1 MESIFILML
10 DTLLINLYFFKK
22 YQFRFA
28 ECWRADFIFLT
39 VLFSASVGNR
49 IRDISFAQ
57 IVMCLLLGILIIKCF
72 KGGMFHL
79 ALHYVKFAVPFLY
92 SSVICHFWPLEAGF
106 IYRDD
111 VTYLVSITVTA
122 IAHFGIGAYQIKK
135 AINISKT

>member
-10 DTLLINLYFFKK
+10 DTLLIKLYFFKR
-22 YQFRFA
+22 YHFRFA
-28 ECWRADFIFLT
+28 DCWKADFMFLT
-39 VLFSASVGNR
+39 VLFSASVGNQ
-49 IRDISFAQ
+49 IRDIPFAQ

-79 ALHYVKFAVPFLY
+79 ILHYVKFAVPFLCG
-92 SSVICHFWPLEAGF
+92 SVICYSWPLEAGLV
-106 IYRDD
+106 YRDD
-111 VTYLVSITVTA
+111 VTYLFSITVTS